1 MALTA
6 PTVSRRLKEAGF
18 GVVQTRQREGIRVHN
33 GATKGTVCVCVDLD
47 RPGEAARLADT
58 LADWLLTNP
67 PGWTWTR
74 DPEGQCIFTITEGAG
89 PLAPATTQRPEAV
102 ALEQFARYFEETC
115 ESIGMEPNVG
125 KAVPAIVR
133 AWAAQHYGGKK

>member
-6 PTVSRRLKEAGF
+6 PTVSRKLKEAGF
-18 GVVQTRQREGIRVHN
+18 GIVQTRTREGIRVHN

-47 RPGEAARLADT
+47 LPGAAARLANQ
-58 LADWLLTNP
+58 LEEWLLTNP

-74 DPEGQCIFTITEGAG
+74 DAEDQGVFTITEGAG

>member
-1 MALTA
+1 
-6 PTVSRRLKEAGF
+6 
-18 GVVQTRQREGIRVHN
+18 
-33 GATKGTVCVCVDLD
+33 
-47 RPGEAARLADT
+47 
-58 LADWLLTNP
+58 
-67 PGWTWTR
+67 
-74 DPEGQCIFTITEGAG
+74 
-89 PLAPATTQRPEAV
+89 V